1 MMSYNTK
8 RQIPELLASLGNI
21 GGSSH
26 NLPLSHSICCKLCL
40 GIFNH
45 PKLLPCLH
53 SFCLGC
59 LQAYIHKSP
68 DNIQERKLL
77 CPICQES
84 NTLPGTGLKGLLDN
98 KVIEHSIASNVPTL
112 SLRKKQEPLFPGL
125 YSDSEDS
132 YEILVKKANPKTD
145 NEDDVYDEYSDTE
158 NIQWQNFIQRQKSAD
173 FETTDCDIKKPINIS
188 EALKGLSDEERLEKL
203 TNSLKNTFSF
213 SQALQEH
220 EFILD
225 NEVRA
230 LRTPSSSSEYSF
242 TQRDFLQDQLSCLQT
257 EAMHIIYRL
266 DGISTSGDTWE
277 RSRVRI
283 EQQIHSQIE
292 QLITTIRQAERKLL
306 NQIDSY
312 GEHHASINPV
322 SEGRQQLQSLLKN
335 ILGVIDFIRLVLNY
349 GCGRGIE
356 QYEKLVANR
365 CEQILSK
372 TVAVEK
378 TEVSF
383 APGQILEEELDK
395 LLGFLTFTT
404 THDEIWKFRDNETKD
419 ESIATTDSTV
429 GDLKHENDVH
439 QERILPPSFSREFLQ
454 NENFLIENGQS
465 FTPDSLTDDQE
476 QQRLTVDQLIHKFST
491 EFGMRYN
498 EILPDDNSSTPMTSS
513 MTSENPMHSPIPE
526 ESNGNGIESEI
537 QSIKTRHRPRSSK
550 RRHSVSDVQQDLAHS
565 RIDLSDNRYR
575 GLTRDR
581 KSSVPYCDIM
591 TKTLNERPLS
601 NDLEQTKR
609 ILALCKRQLLE
620 AKSMGIYKN
629 RAGTS
634 PQSSV
639 TSPESKMTRSL
650 SVSHENKPS
659 VSSSEH
665 KLPRSRSIS
674 HDRTPLSS
682 PEHTRMARSMSRDYV
697 QSIRKRL
704 GMEKPRMDSVGS
716 EYDP

>member
-1 MMSYNTK
+1 M
-8 RQIPELLASLGNI
+8 Q
-21 GGSSH
+21 
-26 NLPLSHSICCKLCL
+26 CKITL
-40 GIFNH
+40 FQPQH
-45 PKLLPCLH
+45 
-53 SFCLGC
+53 
-59 LQAYIHKSP
+59 QAYIHKSP

-132 YEILVKKANPKTD
+132 YEVLVKKANPKTD

-203 TNSLKNTFSF
+203 TNK
-213 SQALQEH
+213 
-220 EFILD
+220 
-225 NEVRA
+225 
-230 LRTPSSSSEYSF
+230 
-242 TQRDFLQDQLSCLQT
+242 
-257 EAMHIIYRL
+257 AMHIIYRL

-395 LLGFLTFTT
+395 LLGF
-404 THDEIWKFRDNETKD
+404 
-419 ESIATTDSTV
+419 
-429 GDLKHENDVH
+429 
-439 QERILPPSFSREFLQ
+439 
-454 NENFLIENGQS
+454 
-465 FTPDSLTDDQE
+465 
-476 QQRLTVDQLIHKFST
+476 
-491 EFGMRYN
+491 
-498 EILPDDNSSTPMTSS
+498 
-513 MTSENPMHSPIPE
+513 
-526 ESNGNGIESEI
+526 
-537 QSIKTRHRPRSSK
+537 
-550 RRHSVSDVQQDLAHS
+550 
-565 RIDLSDNRYR
+565 
-575 GLTRDR
+575 
-581 KSSVPYCDIM
+581 
-591 TKTLNERPLS
+591 
-601 NDLEQTKR
+601 
-609 ILALCKRQLLE
+609 
-620 AKSMGIYKN
+620 
-629 RAGTS
+629 
-634 PQSSV
+634 
-639 TSPESKMTRSL
+639 
-650 SVSHENKPS
+650 
-659 VSSSEH
+659 
-665 KLPRSRSIS
+665 
-674 HDRTPLSS
+674 
-682 PEHTRMARSMSRDYV
+682 
-697 QSIRKRL
+697 
-704 GMEKPRMDSVGS
+704 
-716 EYDP
+716 

>member
-59 LQAYIHKSP
+59 LQAYIHKSS

-132 YEILVKKANPKTD
+132 YEVLVKKANPKTN

-404 THDEIWKFRDNETKD
+404 THDEIWKCRDNETKD
-419 ESIATTDSTV
+419 ESIATDSTV

-550 RRHSVSDVQQDLAHS
+550 RRHSVSDVQQDLAQS

-704 GMEKPRMDSVGS
+704 GMEKPRMDSAGS